1 MIKRLVFIVIAVGT
15 LTLLAFRVTEA
26 LKDKQ
31 EAAAPRAGGM
41 RPAVVVKTA
50 KVEMAR
56 FEEAV
61 ELTGELRALAQVNV
75 GPKISGR
82 LSEVLVDNGDYV
94 KKGQILARIDDQE
107 IEQQV
112 IRSRASLRVAEAG
125 LKQDQA
131 NLENLKSQ
139 LRRSESLY
147 ADRLVSL
154 QSLEDLRSQVLGG
167 EAQAELGEAQ
177 INQARAE
184 LRELEIQLEQ
194 TRLYAPMSGYVGE
207 RTLHPGALVTPSSSI
222 LSVLDLSRLKT
233 IVAAPEQHLRKL
245 RVGLTA
251 RVAVD
256 AYPNESFS
264 GAITRIS
271 PMLDPET
278 RAAEVEIIIPNRQSL
293 LKAGMFVR
301 AAVVIR
307 NVQSLAIP
315 RESLVTR
322 ENQQGVFVIEEGKA
336 HYLPV
341 QIGISQQGRIQILD
355 GIEPGR
361 EVVAAGSQFLN
372 EGDPVRLPG
381 ERPGRPAQG
390 PVGGGRRNP
399 S

>member
-1 MIKRLVFIVIAVGT
+1 MIKRLVFIAIAIGT
-15 LTLLAFRVTEA
+15 LALLAFRITEA
-26 LKDKQ
+26 LKSKEQ
-31 EAAAPRAGGM
+31 AGAPRSGGM

-50 KVEMAR
+50 KVEMAP

-61 ELTGELRALAQVNV
+61 ELTGELRALAQVAV
-75 GPKISGR
+75 APKISGR
-82 LSEVLVDNGDYV
+82 LSEVLVDNGDFV
-94 KKGQILARIDDQE
+94 KKGQLLARIDDQE

-112 IRSRASLRVAEAG
+112 SRAQASLRVAEAR
-125 LKQDQA
+125 LKQDKA
-131 NLENLKSQ
+131 NLENLRSQ
-139 LRRSESLY
+139 LRRSERLY
-147 ADRLVSL
+147 ADQLVSL
-154 QSLEDLRSQVLGG
+154 QDLEDLRSQVQAG
-167 EAQAELGEAQ
+167 EAGLELGEAQ
-177 INQARAE
+177 INQARAD

-194 TRLYAPMSGYVGE
+194 TRLHAPMSGYVGD

-222 LSVLDLSRLKT
+222 VSVLDLSRLKT

-245 RVGLTA
+245 RVGLPS

-256 AYPNESFS
+256 AYPTESFT
-264 GAITRIS
+264 GFITRIS
-271 PMLDPET
+271 PLLDPDT
-278 RAAEVEIIIPNRQSL
+278 RAAEVEIIIPNRQSM

-307 NVQSLAIP
+307 NVESLAIP

-322 ENQQGVFVIEEGKA
+322 ESQQGVFVIVDGKA

-341 QIGISQQGRIQILD
+341 QIGVSQQGRIQVLE

-372 EGDPVRLPG
+372 EGDAVRLAGDRPPG
-381 ERPGRPAQG
+381 QG
-390 PVGGGRRNP
+390 PTGGGRRNP

>member
-15 LTLLAFRVTEA
+15 LTLLAFRVAEA

-31 EAAAPRAGGM
+31 ESAAPRAGGM

-75 GPKISGR
+75 GPRISGR

-245 RVGLTA
+245 RVGLNA

-307 NVQSLAIP
+307 NVQSMAIP

-336 HYLPV
+336 HYVPV
-341 QIGISQQGRIQILD
+341 QIGVSQQGRIQVLD
-355 GIEPGR
+355 GVEEGR

>member
-1 MIKRLVFIVIAVGT
+1 MIKKLVFILIAIGT
-15 LTLLAFRVTEA
+15 LALLAFRITEA
-26 LKDKQ
+26 LKSKEQ
-31 EAAAPRAGGM
+31 SAAPRPGGM
-41 RPAVVVKTA
+41 RPAVAVKTA
-50 KVEMAR
+50 KVEMAP

-61 ELTGELRALAQVNV
+61 ELTGELRALAQVAV
-75 GPKISGR
+75 APKISGR
-82 LSEVLVDNGDYV
+82 LSEVLVDNGDFV
-94 KKGQILARIDDQE
+94 QKGQVLARIDDLE
-107 IEQQV
+107 LEQQV
-112 IRSRASLRVAEAG
+112 SRAQASLRVTEAR
-125 LKQDQA
+125 LKQDKA
-131 NLENLKSQ
+131 NLENLRNQ
-139 LRRSESLY
+139 LRRSERLY
-147 ADRLVSL
+147 ADELVSL
-154 QSLEDLRSQVLGG
+154 QDLEDLRSQVQAG
-167 EAQAELGEAQ
+167 EAGLELGEAQ
-177 INQARAE
+177 INQARAD
-184 LRELEIQLEQ
+184 LRELEIQVEQ
-194 TRLYAPMSGYVGE
+194 TRLYAPMSGYVGD

-245 RVGLTA
+245 RVGLRA

-256 AYPNESFS
+256 AYPNDSFS
-264 GAITRIS
+264 GTITRIS

-278 RAAEVEIIIPNRQSL
+278 RAAEIEIIIPNRQSL

-301 AAVVIR
+301 AAVVLR
-307 NVQSLAIP
+307 NVQSMAIP

-336 HYLPV
+336 HYVPV
-341 QIGISQQGRIQILD
+341 QIGVSQQGRIQVLD
-355 GIEPGR
+355 GVEEGR